1 MKSELNIL
9 LNTLWKR
16 TQLLLIHLFI
26 YLQRIQKMKSQ
37 IRIKKVRI
45 KSAAASGSY
54 VALYG
59 EKSNNSVK
67 FIKSRNT

>member
-1 MKSELNIL
+1 
-9 LNTLWKR
+9 
-16 TQLLLIHLFI
+16 
-26 YLQRIQKMKSQ
+26 MKSQ

-67 FIKSRNT
+67 FIKSRMLTYWVYYLHTVVYLLK

>member
-1 MKSELNIL
+1 
-9 LNTLWKR
+9 
-16 TQLLLIHLFI
+16 
-26 YLQRIQKMKSQ
+26 MKSQ